1 MERYQQEFRPP
12 QRLLMGAGPC
22 NVHPRVIQAM
32 SASLLGHMD
41 PDFIQVLDDVSSM
54 LRVVFKTENAVTW
67 PISGTGTAGM
77 EAALV
82 NVLEPGDTV
91 VIGNNGYFAGR
102 LTEIASRTGAN
113 VVHAPHELGEP
124 IDPDR
129 IRAELKRHAKVKA
142 VAVVHAETSTGLL
155 TPIPALAEAAH
166 EVGALLIVDAVTS
179 LGGVELRIDD
189 WGVDVCYS
197 GTQKCLAC
205 PPGLSPITFSERA
218 VSVLENRATPVQS
231 FYLDMTQLRSYFAMR
246 AYHHTAPITMI
257 YGLREGLRIV
267 LEEGVEQRWER
278 HTRSARALWAGVE
291 AMGLELFAPEEHRLP
306 SLCTIRVPGGVD
318 AGAARK
324 RLLDEHGI
332 EISSGLA
339 SLADS
344 VWRVGLMGYNAT
356 PANVF
361 LFLSA
366 LEEALLDQGFE
377 LPAGAS
383 LAAAQKSLRNA
394 D

>member
-82 NVLEPGDTV
+82 NVLEPGDTI
-91 VIGNNGYFAGR
+91 VIGDNGYFAGR
-102 LTEIASRTGAN
+102 LSEIASRTGAN
-113 VVHAPHELGEP
+113 VIQAPHELGEP

-142 VAVVHAETSTGLL
+142 VAVVHAETSTGAL

-166 EVGALLIVDAVTS
+166 DAGALLIVDAVTS

-257 YGLREGLRIV
+257 YGLREGLRIL

-306 SLCTIRVPGGVD
+306 SLSTIRVPGGVD
-318 AGAARK
+318 AAVARK
-324 RLLDEHGI
+324 HLLDAHGI

-356 PANVF
+356 PASVF
-361 LFLSA
+361 RFLSA
-366 LEEALLDQGFE
+366 LEDALLAQGFE

>member
-12 QRLLMGAGPC
+12 LRLLMGAGPC

-32 SASLLGHMD
+32 SASMLGHMD
-41 PDFIQVLDDVSSM
+41 PDFVQVLDDVSSM
-54 LRVVFKTENAVTW
+54 LRLVFKTENTVTW

-82 NVLEPGDTV
+82 NVLEPGDTII
-91 VIGNNGYFAGR
+91 IGDNGYFAGR

-113 VVHAPHELGEP
+113 VVQSPHEPGEAV
-124 IDPDR
+124 DPDR
-129 IRAELKRHAKVKA
+129 IRTELKRHAKVKA
-142 VAVVHAETSTGLL
+142 VAVVHAETSTGVL
-155 TPIPALAEAAH
+155 TPIPAIAEAAH
-166 EVGALLIVDAVTS
+166 EAGALLIVDAVTS

-218 VSVLENRATPVQS
+218 VSVLESRTMPIQS
-231 FYLDMTQLRSYFAMR
+231 FYLDMTQLRSYFTMR

-257 YGLREGLRIV
+257 YGLREGLRLL
-267 LEEGVEQRWER
+267 LEEGVEERWRR
-278 HTRSARALWAGVE
+278 HWRAARALWAGLE
-291 AMGLELFAPEEHRLP
+291 AIGLDLFAPEERRLP
-306 SLCTIRVPGGVD
+306 SLAAIRVPSGVD
-318 AGAARK
+318 AAAVRK
-324 RLLDEHGI
+324 RLLAEHGI
-332 EISSGLA
+332 EVSSGLA

-356 PANVF
+356 VANVF
-361 LFLSA
+361 RFLSA
-366 LEEALLDQGFE
+366 LEEALLAQDFE

-383 LAAAQKSLRNA
+383 LAAAQRSLRNA